1 MTAPRASQE
10 PARTHPRKR
19 GRRPKGKGDTRRD
32 ILRAALDVFA
42 REGYDHATVR
52 DIAAA
57 ARVDPALVFHYF
69 RGKDGLFV
77 EAMKTK
83 MERPEPS
90 TFSGPASLDE
100 ACVQVVRLFLERW
113 GGGDGSTPFLGLL
126 RSAASNPRAA
136 ALLRTLFEE
145 TITPFVSEAPGPQ
158 DVELRVALVGSQL
171 LGLGTLRYVLKVEP
185 LASMPS
191 DEVARL
197 VGPTLARYLRASRG

>member
-1 MTAPRASQE
+1 MSAAPTSQDGRK
-10 PARTHPRKR
+10 ARPRKR

-52 DIAAA
+52 DIASA

-83 MERPEPS
+83 MEPPGPS
-90 TFSGPASLDE
+90 DFTASVDLE
-100 ACVQVVRLFLERW
+100 KGSVQVVRLFLERW
-113 GGGDGSTPFLGLL
+113 GGGDGPTPFLGLL

-145 TITPFVSEAPGPQ
+145 TITPFVSEALGPE
-158 DVELRVALVGSQL
+158 DAELRVALVGSQL
-171 LGLGTLRYVLKVEP
+171 LGLGTMRYVLQVEP

-191 DEVARL
+191 EEVARL
-197 VGPTLARYLRASRG
+197 VGPTLARYLRATRG